1 LEINY
6 RFGSG
11 DTCCYHYSRCAPLF
25 WRLVVR
31 GGQRRL
37 PNNKRPP
44 KQCRRCG
51 GERREYEPSYYC
63 RRCNGGGWR
72 SSNLALTWLAGA
84 LIGWLGL
91 GWHLAA
97 ALGAVVG
104 CSILGAVSR
113 EIVLGVE
120 EGLRAALNGVGQ
132 GLAYLF
138 RRVLPIFIG
147 GTAVF
152 AIILVCPRLA
162 EELAVLAVVCL
173 GLWVMVR
180 PLFTSGRRRSK

>member
-1 LEINY
+1 MNLLIIAVAVTAAVGGAVI
-6 RFGSG
+6 RFSVGWQGSWI
-11 DTCCYHYSRCAPLF
+11 TWA
-25 WRLVVR
+25 V
-31 GGQRRL
+31 
-37 PNNKRPP
+37 
-44 KQCRRCG
+44 
-51 GERREYEPSYYC
+51 
-63 RRCNGGGWR
+63 
-72 SSNLALTWLAGA
+72 LALTWLAGA

-113 EIVLGVE
+113 EVVLGVG